1 MSGERNEELY
11 NVFGRDR
18 ISVRQVDELIGI
30 ARGLCADGL
39 LNDAEVEFL
48 QRWLVVNADVSKQPL
63 VTQLY
68 KRVGHILSDGFVD
81 EDERRELFET
91 LNAFSDTSFE
101 LGEVLK
107 PTTLPLCSPAP
118 EVEFSGRAFCFTGT
132 FNLGRRTECV
142 RAVEERGGY
151 AGSLTQDTDY
161 LVIGAYITDSWLH
174 STCGT
179 KIIKAVTM
187 RDEKEVPISI
197 ISEQHWAT
205 YL

>member
-1 MSGERNEELY
+1 MSGERNAELH

-30 ARGLCADGL
+30 ARGLCADGV

-48 QRWLVVNADVSKQPL
+48 QKWLVVNADLTKQPL
-63 VTQLY
+63 LTRLY
-68 KRVGHILSDGFVD
+68 SRVGEILSDGSVD
-81 EDERRELFET
+81 DEERRELFET

-107 PTTLPLCSPAP
+107 PTTLPLSSPPP
-118 EVEFSGRAFCFTGT
+118 EITFPGRRFCFTGT
-132 FNLGRRTECV
+132 FNLGRRSNCEN
-142 RAVEERGGY
+142 AVHERGGL
-151 AGSLTQDTDY
+151 AGNLTQETDY

-179 KIIKAVTM
+179 KIIRAVAM
-187 RDEKEVPISI
+187 RDEKAIPISI
-197 ISEQHWAT
+197 VSEQHWAS

>member
-1 MSGERNEELY
+1 MTGKRNDELY
-11 NVFGRDR
+11 SVFGRDR

-30 ARGLCADGL
+30 ARGLCADGM

-48 QRWLVVNADVSKQPL
+48 QKWLVVNADVSKQPI
-63 VTQLY
+63 VNRLY
-68 KRVGHILSDGFVD
+68 YRVHHIFSDGFVD
-81 EDERRELFET
+81 EDERSELFET

-118 EVEFSGRAFCFTGT
+118 DIGFHGRQFCFTGT
-132 FNLGRRTECV
+132 FNLGRRTECEK
-142 RAVEERGGY
+142 AVVERGGY
-151 AGSLTQDTDY
+151 AGSLTQDTNY

-179 KIIKAVTM
+179 KIIKAVKM
-187 RDEKEVPISI
+187 RDEKGVPISI
-197 ISEQHWAT
+197 VSEQHWVA